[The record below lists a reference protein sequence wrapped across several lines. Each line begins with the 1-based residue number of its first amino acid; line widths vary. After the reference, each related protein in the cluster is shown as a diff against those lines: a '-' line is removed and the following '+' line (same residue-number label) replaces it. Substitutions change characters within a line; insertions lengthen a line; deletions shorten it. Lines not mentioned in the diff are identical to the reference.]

1 MQYNLFLDLDQNYGI
16 QFFNDDGT
24 EGATL
29 FEHPKTKLKMDRNT
43 ALELAESI
51 SNPKPPKTKLELF
64 ERMTDEDYGNYL
76 EAVSVVKG
84 RFDNLAILGDE
95 EKARVKAQ
103 NILFT
108 KFELRPDFEFSDTD
122 IQTLATICKDFN
134 LSIITTL

>member
-29 FEHPKTKLKMDRNT
+29 FKHPKTKLKMDRNT